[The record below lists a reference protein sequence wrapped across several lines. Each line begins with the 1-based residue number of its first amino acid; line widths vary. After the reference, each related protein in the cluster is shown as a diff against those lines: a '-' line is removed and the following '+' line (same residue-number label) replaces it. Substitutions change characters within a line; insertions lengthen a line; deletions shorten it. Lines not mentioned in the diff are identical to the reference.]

1 MAPNNDSG
9 HFAVLFVDDEE
20 KARKY
25 FARALASNADVYTAS
40 HVAEA
45 LTVLEEHGP
54 SIAVLVT
61 DQRMPGGSGT
71 ELLRQVRARWPRIVR
86 LLTTAYTDLDEAIEA
101 VNSGEI
107 FRYITKP
114 WDIEALRAEVR
125 QAMAYFELRRER
137 DLLLDEKLNT
147 RQRFIYLQR
156 ARDLIIM
163 CGSFPH
169 LRNALAAVTAYLSQV
184 GTLPP
189 ADERAGGEDYQG
201 AEQFGPWMLERREIQ
216 RSLQLAGEVLAQ
228 TAGPQPQTQFSDT
241 VPLAELLGAVGEET
255 GLSVAD
261 AANWPPIRADAL
273 LLHRMFSTLVQSLS
287 KPVTARGASC
297 DIDGQAGVRVSLSG
311 ASAQVTGDPDRQA
324 RLLSAYLIAYHH
336 GGRLTLEVTGGD
348 GAGAVV
354 ELPEDA
360 GAAPAVVAEED
371 WVDRALAPL
380 ELLD

>member
-1 MAPNNDSG
+1 MVPNNDSG
-9 HFAVLFVDDEE
+9 HFAVLFVDDED

-25 FARALASNADVYTAS
+25 FSRALASNVEVYTAS

-54 SIAVLVT
+54 RIAVLVT

-71 ELLRQVRARWPRIVR
+71 ELLRRVRARWPRIVR
-86 LLTTAYTDLDEAIEA
+86 LLTTAYSDLDEAIEA

-137 DLLLDEKLNT
+137 DLLLEEKLNT

-156 ARDLIIM
+156 ARDLIMI

-169 LRNALAAVTAYLSQV
+169 LRNTLAAVTAYLSQV
-184 GTLPP
+184 GTLPRVEERS
-189 ADERAGGEDYQG
+189 ADENYEG

-216 RSLQLAGEVLAQ
+216 RSLQLAGEILAQ
-228 TAGPQPQTQFSDT
+228 TTTREPRPQFADT
-241 VPLAELLGAVGEET
+241 VVLSELLGAVAEESALT
-255 GLSVAD
+255 VSDQASWPSISAD
-261 AANWPPIRADAL
+261 VSL
-273 LLHRMFSTLVQSLS
+273 LYAMFSALVQSLDG
-287 KPVTARGASC
+287 PVTASGSYC
-297 DIDGQAGVRVSLSG
+297 KIDGQPGVLVKLSG
-311 ASAQVTGDPDRQA
+311 AALQRSDDSLEQA
-324 RLLSAYLIAYHH
+324 HLLTAYLIAYHH
-336 GGRLTLEVTGGD
+336 GGRMTLAPAGD
-348 GAGAVV
+348 GGSAVAELPVDAAGAPSV
-354 ELPEDA
+354 
-360 GAAPAVVAEED
+360 AADED
-371 WVDRALAPL
+371 WVDRALSPL